1 MANAGP
7 GRVEPFDPFLPA
19 GSADPYPVYARLRA
33 ADPVH
38 WGGAPGPKAPG
49 GGAWYLTR
57 YADVAAAL
65 TDPRLG
71 RTPGATRR
79 GAPPP
84 AAPEAQRPYR
94 EMARR
99 FVLFQDPPDHTRLRS
114 LVVRA
119 FTPAAAERLRP
130 TIARTADAL
139 LAGVAG
145 RPGMDLIADF
155 AFPLPVTVIAALLGV
170 PLADRGQLRAWST
183 AIAAAIDLR
192 HSEDVM
198 ARASA
203 AAVALTGLL
212 RPLLRERRR
221 RPRADLLSALVAVE
235 AQGDRLSEDELL
247 AMAVL
252 LLVAGHETTVNLIGN
267 GVLALLRHPDQR
279 ARLAR
284 EPALLAPAIEELLRY
299 DSPVQMTFRTTHA
312 VLEVGGQRLGAGQHV
327 GLLLGAANRDP
338 AQFPAPDRL
347 DIGRTPNRHLAFGGG
362 SHFCLGAGLARVEAQ
377 VAVATLL
384 QRFPGLRLATEAPVW
399 RPTITLRGLAA
410 LPVAF

>member
-1 MANAGP
+1 MASSGP
-7 GRVEPFDPFLPA
+7 DTVEPFDPFLPA
-19 GSADPYPVYARLRA
+19 VSADPYPFYDRLRA

-38 WGGAPGPKAPG
+38 WGGVPGPKSPG

-57 YADVAAAL
+57 YADVVAAL
-65 TDPRLG
+65 ADPRLG
-71 RTPGATRR
+71 RTPGAARR
-79 GAPPP
+79 GAPPSTV
-84 AAPEAQRPYR
+84 PEALRPYT

-99 FVLFQDPPDHTRLRS
+99 FILFQDPPDHTRLRS

-130 TIARTADAL
+130 TIAGTADEL
-139 LAGVAG
+139 LAGFAG
-145 RPGMDLIADF
+145 RPGMDLLAGF
-155 AFPLPVTVIAALLGV
+155 AYPLPVTVIAALLGV
-170 PLADRGQLRAWST
+170 PLADRGQVRAWST

-192 HSEDVM
+192 QSADVL
-198 ARASA
+198 ARAST
-203 AAVALTGLL
+203 AAVALTDLL

-221 RPRADLLSALVAVE
+221 RPQADLLSALLAVE
-235 AQGDRLSEDELL
+235 EQGDRLSEDELL

-279 ARLAR
+279 ARLAH
-284 EPALLAPAIEELLRY
+284 EPALLAPAVEELLRY
-299 DSPVQMTFRTTHA
+299 DSPVQMTFRTTCDE
-312 VLEVGGQRLGAGQHV
+312 LEVGGRRLGAGQHV

-347 DIGRTPNRHLAFGGG
+347 DLSRAPNRHLAFGGG

-384 QRFPGLRLATEAPVW
+384 RRFPGLRRATEALVW
-399 RPTITLRGLAA
+399 RPTITLRGLEA